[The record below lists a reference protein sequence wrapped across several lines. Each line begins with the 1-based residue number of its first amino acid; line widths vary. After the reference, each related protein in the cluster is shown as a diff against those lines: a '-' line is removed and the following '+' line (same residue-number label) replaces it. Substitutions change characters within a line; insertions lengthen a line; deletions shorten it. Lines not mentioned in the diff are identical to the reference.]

1 MNKINFCK
9 SACFV
14 VLNLYYTGCLLRIC
28 SVVRFLGEG
37 LLCNR
42 GFAAKL
48 FFKRY
53 IAVVIGRS
61 PWRRPG
67 IVFDN
72 KASLVGQVFRFGIG
86 SLLCRFSAKKRLIPF
101 VLYSKTIRRRVLTAD
116 KTASAACAKLL
127 FKAVLATAY
136 CAHKLHLS
144 LRSGGILPAS
154 GRVFNGGIIN
164 RGHLFKNRVSYL
176 RRYAVCRF

>member
-1 MNKINFCK
+1 M
-9 SACFV
+9 CFV

-61 PWRRPG
+61 PWQCPG

-86 SLLCRFSAKKRLIPF
+86 SLLCRFSAKKRPISFALSPQINPTAPF
-101 VLYSKTIRRRVLTAD
+101 DGGQNGVRRLCKTPFYSRLVL
-116 KTASAACAKLL
+116 
-127 FKAVLATAY
+127 TAY
-136 CAHKLHLS
+136 CAHKRHLS
-144 LRSGGILPAS
+144 LRSGGLLPAS
-154 GRVFNGGIIN
+154 GRVFNGVLLTVDI
-164 RGHLFKNRVSYL
+164 F
-176 RRYAVCRF
+176 

>member
-1 MNKINFCK
+1 MNKINLCK
-9 SACFV
+9 SARFV

-37 LLCNR
+37 LLCSR

-48 FFKRY
+48 FFNRY

-61 PWRRPG
+61 PWQRPG

-86 SLLCRFSAKKRLIPF
+86 PLLCRFSAKKRPISF
-101 VLYSKTIRRRVLTAD
+101 VLYPQINPTARFDGGQNGVRRLCKTPCYSRLV
-116 KTASAACAKLL
+116 S
-127 FKAVLATAY
+127 TAY

-144 LRSGGILPAS
+144 LQRQHFARI
-154 GRVFNGGIIN
+154 RTCF
-164 RGHLFKNRVSYL
+164 
-176 RRYAVCRF
+176 

>member
-1 MNKINFCK
+1 M
-9 SACFV
+9 CFV

-42 GFAAKL
+42 SFASKL

-86 SLLCRFSAKKRLIPF
+86 SLLCRFSAKKRPISF
-101 VLYSKTIRRRVLTAD
+101 VLYPQINPTARFD
-116 KTASAACAKLL
+116 GGQKRCPPFVQNL
-127 FKAVLATAY
+127 FYSRLVSTAY
-136 CAHKLHLS
+136 RAHKLHLS
-144 LRSGGILPAS
+144 LQRQHFARI
-154 GRVFNGGIIN
+154 RTCFE
-164 RGHLFKNRVSYL
+164 
-176 RRYAVCRF
+176 RRYY

>member
-1 MNKINFCK
+1 M
-9 SACFV
+9 
-14 VLNLYYTGCLLRIC
+14 RIC
-28 SVVRFLGEG
+28 SVVRFLGDG
-37 LLCNR
+37 LLCNL

-61 PWRRPG
+61 PWQRPG

-72 KASLVGQVFRFGIG
+72 KASLVGQDFRFGIG
-86 SLLCRFSAKKRLIPF
+86 SLLCRFSAKKRPVSF
-101 VLYSKTIRRRVLTAD
+101 VLYPQINPTARFDGVQNGVRRLCETPFYSRLV
-116 KTASAACAKLL
+116 S
-127 FKAVLATAY
+127 TAY

-144 LRSGGILPAS
+144 LRSGGILPAY

-164 RGHLFKNRVSYL
+164 RGHLLENRVSYL

>member
-1 MNKINFCK
+1 M
-9 SACFV
+9 CFV

-72 KASLVGQVFRFGIG
+72 KASLVGQVFRFGTG
-86 SLLCRFSAKKRLIPF
+86 SLLCRFSAKKRPVFF
-101 VLYSKTIRRRVLTAD
+101 VLYPQINPTARFDGGQNGVRRLCETSF
-116 KTASAACAKLL
+116 T
-127 FKAVLATAY
+127 AVLATAY
-136 CAHKLHLS
+136 CAHKLHF
-144 LRSGGILPAS
+144 ILA
-154 GRVFNGGIIN
+154 
-164 RGHLFKNRVSYL
+164 K
-176 RRYAVCRF
+176 RRHFARIRTCF

>member
-1 MNKINFCK
+1 M
-9 SACFV
+9 CFV

-61 PWRRPG
+61 PWQRPG

-86 SLLCRFSAKKRLIPF
+86 SLLCRFSAKKRPISF
-101 VLYSKTIRRRVLTAD
+101 VLYPQINPTTRFDGGQNGVPPI
-116 KTASAACAKLL
+116 CAKLL
-127 FKAVLATAY
+127 LQPSCVDCILCAQAAFVLAKRQHFARIRT
-136 CAHKLHLS
+136 C
-144 LRSGGILPAS
+144 
-154 GRVFNGGIIN
+154 F
-164 RGHLFKNRVSYL
+164 
-176 RRYAVCRF
+176 